1 MRYCK
6 KCVMPDTRPGLIIDE
21 DGICIAC
28 KHHEQ
33 KNTIDWDERWK
44 ELENLA
50 NKYRGCNGNYY
61 DCIITA
67 SSGKDSY
74 YQLHIFKEKLKMNPL
89 VVSVG
94 NFTSS
99 KTGIENWDNML
110 NEFGVDAIQLT
121 LNPRVCK
128 HMFLKGLK
136 KGIPTWYFDK
146 AIYSWPLKIATQM
159 KIPLVVYGENI
170 NYEYGGLQSLD
181 TPSAKDQLQNDVV
194 KPIPV
199 EDWIDNDIKSSDFA
213 PCLSV
218 SKEELEKLEPIYL
231 SYYIPWSG
239 YGNMQWARTRGFK
252 TLDDTREWKR
262 EGFIEQYDQIDTIGY
277 LVHSWFKF
285 PKLGHS
291 RTTDIAS
298 LWIREGRISRE
309 KAVEKVIEEDWKLDR
324 KMLNDFIKF
333 IGISESQFWKIV
345 DKWANRD
352 IVEKQNENWVL
363 KKNVKNALKNGEEV
377 K

>member
-1 MRYCK
+1 MSNQ
-6 KCVMPDTRPGLIIDE
+6 RPGLEIDSE
-21 DGICIAC
+21 GICSAC
-28 KHHEQ
+28 RHFENK
-33 KNTIDWDERWK
+33 KNIDWKKRWE
-44 ELENLA
+44 ELNELS
-50 NKYRGCNGNYY
+50 NKYRGCNGDYY
-61 DCIITA
+61 DCIIAA
-67 SSGKDSY
+67 SSGKDSHFQTY
-74 YQLHIFKEKLKMNPL
+74 IFKEILKMHPL
-89 VVSVG
+89 IVSV
-94 NFTSS
+94 NSFSMTE
-99 KTGIENWDNML
+99 TGKFNWDNLL
-110 NEFGVDAIQLT
+110 NQFGVDAIQLT
-121 LNPRVCK
+121 LNPKICK
-128 HMFLKGLK
+128 KMFKKGLE
-136 KGIPTWYFDK
+136 KGIPTWFFDL
-146 AIYSWPLKIATQM
+146 AIYTWPLKMAS
-159 KIPLVVYGENI
+159 KLGIPLVVYGENI